1 MQLQI
6 YAIWVRISPPNV
18 GEYAPTGRHVDLQ
31 NMKVVF
37 YMFVDS
43 YLEDTFGA
51 QWNEIN
57 SPCSAQLWLGF
68 LLPSMEIYVEML
80 EMRNSRSLNWQWS
93 ELEKRGEMEKC
104 QFLLLHFPK
113 FHIFKR

>member
-51 QWNEIN
+51 Q
-57 SPCSAQLWLGF
+57 
-68 LLPSMEIYVEML
+68 
-80 EMRNSRSLNWQWS
+80 
-93 ELEKRGEMEKC
+93 
-104 QFLLLHFPK
+104 
-113 FHIFKR
+113 